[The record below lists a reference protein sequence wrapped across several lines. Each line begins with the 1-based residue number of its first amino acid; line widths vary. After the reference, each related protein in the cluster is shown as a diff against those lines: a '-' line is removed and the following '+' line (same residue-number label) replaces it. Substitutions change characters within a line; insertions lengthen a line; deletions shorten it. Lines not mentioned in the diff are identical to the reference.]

1 MASRSDGVQQ
11 LLSAEKRAS
20 EKVGEARK
28 RKARRVKQAKEEATA
43 EVDAYRK
50 ERERVFKEL
59 EQVTLGSH
67 GDRQAKIDED
77 TAKQLVEIGQSVVKT
92 KDEAM
97 EKLLA
102 LVCDIKPELHMN
114 YQK

>member
-11 LLSAEKRAS
+11 LLSAEKRAG

-28 RKARRVKQAKEEATA
+28 RKARRVKQAKEEASA
-43 EVDAYRK
+43 EIEAYRK
-50 ERERVFKEL
+50 EREKTFKEL

-77 TAKQLVEIGQSVVKT
+77 TAKQLEEIGISVEKT
-92 KDEAM
+92 QAVAI

-102 LVCDIKPELHMN
+102 LVCDIQPQLHMN